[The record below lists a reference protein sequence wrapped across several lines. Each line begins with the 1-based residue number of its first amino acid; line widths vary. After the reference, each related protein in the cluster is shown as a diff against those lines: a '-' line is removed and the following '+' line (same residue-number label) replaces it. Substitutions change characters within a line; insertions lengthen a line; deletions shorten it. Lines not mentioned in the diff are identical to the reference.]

1 MAISYCCLLFIAYRY
16 CYCLPISLLLMT
28 YGYGYCLL
36 LNAMVVGCSLALW
49 LLFISRHYSSFLP
62 VLHTSYLYM
71 YYPIAY
77 PLPL

>member
-1 MAISYCCLLFIAYRY
+1 
-16 CYCLPISLLLMT
+16 MT

-62 VLHTSYLYM
+62 VLLTSYLYM
-71 YYPIAY
+71 YYSIAY